1 MILPTVVMAMLKKR
15 NRLLVES
22 LESRVLLSAQLVSL
36 PDSTSTQLQQTEQAQ
51 QLVPTY
57 EVLNKATATGTLAPL
72 QTSGPQ
78 GFTPAEIRAAYG
90 MNQVTF
96 GSVTGDGS
104 GQTIAIIDAYNDPTI
119 QADFKAFSAAFNLP
133 TTGLTVVG
141 QTGTSALPGV
151 DPAGKG
157 NSNFEGE
164 EALDVEW
171 AHAMAPKAKILLV
184 EANDASPS
192 NLFAA
197 VNMARNR
204 AGISVIS
211 MSFGGNETSDESSF
225 DSDFT
230 TPSGHTGV
238 TFVASTGDDGRPGG
252 YPAYS
257 PNVVATGGT
266 SLAINS
272 VGAYQSESGW
282 SGSGGG
288 ISRFEPQPSYQSGV
302 VTQSS
307 TKRTIPDVAF
317 DADPST
323 GVAVY
328 DSYNNGTATPWEVLG
343 GTSVAAPT
351 WAGIFAVADQGRVAA
366 GKGTLDSRTQT
377 LPMLYTAP
385 AADFHDITTGNNG
398 FAAKAGYD
406 LVTGRGSPQ
415 ANLLIPFLVT
425 GASPITTPP
434 TQGLSIASLSADQGT
449 VTQGT
454 PVTITANGV
463 VDSGTGVAVTFY
475 EESNGIAGLQTGAGG
490 DTAFTP
496 VTDGSNAITFD
507 TSNAVGTFTIY
518 AQVTDSSGA
527 ASADG
532 TSAPSV
538 TITVVAP
545 TNSGP
550 SIAGITATPNPVTT
564 GDTLSLS
571 ATGIT
576 DPNASIRRV
585 IFYQETN
592 GIPGLQ
598 TGPRGDFAFR
608 PVSARSDFTINLDT
622 TGVTGPQTFYA
633 LAVDTLGDISATGT
647 AAPTTTVNITS
658 DAVPDAPFNLRA
670 TPASP
675 TSVNLSFQETDSGQT
690 GFTIERSTD
699 PNFLNFVQLFT
710 ISGPNL
716 LTYSDT
722 GLSQNTTYFYRVEAF
737 NSTGNSRFSNVASA
751 TTPLGPTHVVITQQP
766 STTIAGHATTFLV
779 AVENAKNQIVTTDT
793 SAVTISLLA
802 PPLAPTGAL
811 LGGTVTVNAINGI
824 AHFTTLT
831 LNKAGD
837 YKLRATDASLTA
849 ANSAPFTVTPDVSHA
864 QLLIIQQPLPL
875 LVGKTLSPL
884 VIQERDEF
892 GNLLSNTPPRHHHP
906 PHPPANPASSKAPSL
921 LSSNTGTFTFNTLSA
936 LTAGHTNI
944 LLRSTTL
951 PGHPLLVSYTQ
962 VINPAPT
969 TVPVPARAASY
980 TTTQTFTLATQLHSN
995 APANIPYTGSASLL
1009 DSTTNDKIATAN
1021 ISASGTLLFTLKD
1034 IPAGTHTWLIQ
1045 YPGDTNHTAAESPI
1059 FSLKLVTPALAKKA
1073 QKA

>member
-1 MILPTVVMAMLKKR
+1 MLKKR

-22 LESRVLLSAQLVSL
+22 LESRVLLSGSAPLVTL
-36 PDSTSTQLQQTEQAQ
+36 PDSTSTQLQQTQQTQ

-57 EVLNKATATGTLAPL
+57 EVLDKATAAGTLKPL
-72 QTSGPQ
+72 QTSGPE
-78 GFTPAEIRAAYG
+78 GFTPAQIRAAYG

-104 GQTIAIIDAYNDPTI
+104 GQTIAIIDAYNDPNI
-119 QADFKAFSAAFNLP
+119 QSDFRAFSAAFSLP

-141 QTGTSALPGV
+141 QTGMSALPGV

-171 AHAMAPKAKILLV
+171 AHAMAPGANILLV

-204 AGISVIS
+204 AGVSVIS
-211 MSFGGNETSDESSF
+211 MSFGGNETSNESSF

-238 TFVASTGDDGRPGG
+238 TFVASTGDDGEPGG

-266 SLAINS
+266 SLSINS
-272 VGAYQSESGW
+272 VGGYESESGW

-288 ISRFEPQPSYQSGV
+288 ISRFEPQPSYQNGV
-302 VTQSS
+302 VTQS
-307 TKRTIPDVAF
+307 TTNRTIPDVAF

-328 DSYNNGTATPWEVLG
+328 DSYNNGTATPWEILG

-366 GKGTLDSRTQT
+366 GEGTLDSRTQT

-425 GASPITTPP
+425 GAAPITTPP
-434 TQGLSIASLSADQGT
+434 TQGVSIASVTADQGT
-449 VTQGT
+449 VTEGT

-496 VTDGSNAITFD
+496 VTDGSNSLTFD

-538 TITVVAP
+538 TITVVASN
-545 TNSGP
+545 NSGP

-576 DPNASIRRV
+576 DPNANIRRV

-598 TGPRGDFAFR
+598 TGPGGDFSFR
-608 PVSARSDFTINLDT
+608 PVSANSDFTINLDT
-622 TGVTGPQTFYA
+622 TGVTGQQTFYA

-647 AAPTTTVNITS
+647 AAPTATVDITS
-658 DAVPDAPFNLRA
+658 DSVPNAPFDLQA
-670 TPASP
+670 APASFS
-675 TSVNLSFQETDSGQT
+675 SVNLNFQETDSGQT

-699 PNFLNFVQLFT
+699 PHFLNFVQLFT
-710 ISGPNL
+710 ISGPNI

-722 GLSQNTTYFYRVEAF
+722 GLTQNTTYFYRVEAF
-737 NSTGNSRFSNVASA
+737 NSTGDSRFSNIASA
-751 TTPLGPTHVVITQQP
+751 TTPLGPTHVVVTQQP
-766 STTIAGHATTFLV
+766 STAIAGHAMTFLV
-779 AVENAKNQIVTTDT
+779 SVENSRNQVVTTDN
-793 SAVTISLLA
+793 SAVTIALFPPPAA
-802 PPLAPTGAL
+802 PAGAT
-811 LGGTVTVNAINGI
+811 LGGTLTVDAVNGI

-831 LNKAGD
+831 LNKAGA
-837 YKLRATDASLTA
+837 YKLRATDGSLTA
-849 ANSAPFTVTPDVSHA
+849 ANSAAFTITPDTAHA
-864 QLLIIQQPLPL
+864 QLVITQQPLPL

-884 VIQERDEF
+884 VVQARDEF
-892 GNLLSNTPPRHHHP
+892 GNLLTNTP
-906 PHPPANPASSKAPSL
+906 ASITLLTPGKTGILSGSL
-921 LSSNTGTFTFNTLSA
+921 TQSSNTGTFAFNNLLA

-951 PGHPLLVSYTQ
+951 PAHPFVSYTQ
-962 VINPAPT
+962 VVNPAPT
-969 TVPVPARAASY
+969 IIPDPTHAASF
-980 TTTQTFTLATQLHSN
+980 TTTQTFTLSTQLHSN
-995 APANIPYTGSASLL
+995 APANIPYTGTATLL
-1009 DSTTNDKIATAN
+1009 DSTTSDKIATAK
-1021 ISASGTLLFTLKD
+1021 ISPNGTLQFTLKD

-1045 YPGDTNHTAAESPI
+1045 YTGDTNHTAAESPI
-1059 FSLKLVTPALAKKA
+1059 FSLKLVAPALAKKT
-1073 QKA
+1073 KK